1 MTSIRI
7 SATAATDGSLQYE
20 DLYAQVASLRLTHR
34 TQPLLVDMSA
44 VSFVSVDGLLAFT
57 CIARLWYRWSGCIV
71 KLQQLQPKVH
81 RYLERM
87 DIFTHCSDWLEQDRI
102 LDEDERFER
111 KPNSERLLEITPI
124 PSDELLNA
132 VMVQE
137 AVHRIRMILDTS
149 TTRDAQTVGR
159 LCTML
164 SEIAQNVVHSLDQG
178 FAIVQR
184 YRASGGSGF
193 MQSYR
198 VMICVVDL
206 GIGIESSL
214 RRSRDSQLLNSG
226 ASLISGS
233 DYIIKALDLG
243 VTSRNS
249 AGGIG
254 LYQVRNLV
262 HDWRG
267 TLTIRSQR
275 SRVQISTDRITRTD
289 DLAEIPGTQ
298 VTIEVQGS

>member
-1 MTSIRI
+1 
-7 SATAATDGSLQYE
+7 
-20 DLYAQVASLRLTHR
+20 
-34 TQPLLVDMSA
+34 
-44 VSFVSVDGLLAFT
+44 
-57 CIARLWYRWSGCIV
+57 
-71 KLQQLQPKVH
+71 
-81 RYLERM
+81 
-87 DIFTHCSDWLEQDRI
+87 
-102 LDEDERFER
+102 
-111 KPNSERLLEITPI
+111 
-124 PSDELLNA
+124 
-132 VMVQE
+132 
-137 AVHRIRMILDTS
+137 
-149 TTRDAQTVGR
+149 
-159 LCTML
+159 
-164 SEIAQNVVHSLDQG
+164 
-178 FAIVQR
+178 
-184 YRASGGSGF
+184 

-267 TLTIRSQR
+267 TLAIRSQR
-275 SRVQISTDRITRTD
+275 SRVQISTDQITRTD